1 MTEAVNSQNTS
12 PNTTPYELIG
22 GEPRVHAL
30 VERFYDLMEIE
41 LKYAE
46 LRATHHESL
55 DMTREKLF
63 FFLSGWLG
71 GPQLYIEKY
80 GHPRLRA
87 RHLPFKIGAVER
99 DQWVA
104 CMAQAMREI
113 DVPEFLFQKLIN
125 SFYNTAEWMR
135 NQPDPVEGEPQM
147 PMMGVKPPDLT
158 ATFERLSEKYGVQIL
173 AKGV

>member
-1 MTEAVNSQNTS
+1 MNTRNSEI
-12 PNTTPYELIG
+12 TPYESIG
-22 GEPRVHAL
+22 GEPRIQKL
-30 VERFYDLMEIE
+30 VTHFYDLMEIE
-41 LKYAE
+41 PKYAD

-55 DMTREKLF
+55 EMTREKLYL
-63 FFLSGWLG
+63 FLSGWLG

-87 RHLPFKIGAVER
+87 RHLPFKIGTLER

-113 DVPEFLFQKLIN
+113 DVPEALFQKLIN

-135 NQPDPVEGEPQM
+135 NQPDALEGEPQM
-147 PMMGVKPPDLT
+147 PMLGVKPADLT
-158 ATFERLSEKYGVQIL
+158 AKFAQLSAQYDVQIL
-173 AKGV
+173 AKDDSMSN

>member
-1 MTEAVNSQNTS
+1 MTEAVNSNTS
-12 PNTTPYELIG
+12 PTPTPYELIG

-41 LKYAE
+41 SKYAE

-55 DMTREKLF
+55 EVTREKLF

-71 GPQLYIEKY
+71 GPQLYMEKY

-87 RHLPFKIGAVER
+87 RHLPFKIGTVER

-113 DVPEFLFQKLIN
+113 DVPEYLFQKLIN

-158 ATFERLSEKYGVQIL
+158 TTIERLSAQYGVPIL
-173 AKGV
+173 TKGA